1 MWQEAVAELNE
12 QVHVED
18 HTLDLT
24 EEERKTVPPVR
35 PGLPLLLRP
44 PTRQA
49 QLAPPER
56 ATRLGSLFSFL
67 PLPSFPS
74 PPSR

>member
-44 PTRQA
+44 PHPPGPTRA
-49 QLAPPER
+49 AR
-56 ATRLGSLFSFL
+56 TV
-67 PLPSFPS
+67 
-74 PPSR
+74 